1 MVRRRLNNQKALQ
14 DFLAGILSI
23 KRARSVATLP
33 FWRESQMWEFYLSC
47 VMHDSLLI
55 LCSAT
60 CDVLYIAATYRYDL
74 FIMLQLTV
82 AIFVYIHNSQSEY
95 VLSLGQ

>member
-1 MVRRRLNNQKALQ
+1 
-14 DFLAGILSI
+14 
-23 KRARSVATLP
+23 
-33 FWRESQMWEFYLSC
+33 
-47 VMHDSLLI
+47 MHDSLLI